1 MMVLVD
7 AMGGDNAPAAIVKGC
22 VDALN
27 TEDDF
32 SVTLIG
38 DRPSIEKVLVNE
50 KYDKNRL
57 FIRHTSEVITND
69 DSPTKAI
76 RSKPDS
82 SLVVGFNM
90 LKEKEGDVFISAG
103 SSGALLAASVMILK
117 RIKGVE
123 RPAVGSVIPTKKG
136 KLLLLDSGLNHT
148 CRSSHYVQFGY
159 LGAAYMKSAFGVE
172 NPRVGLINIGT
183 EDEKGTDV
191 VREANVMLRES
202 RLNYVGNIESR
213 DLFDGITDIA
223 VTDGFTGNVV
233 LKLIEGASSFFVG
246 ELKSLL
252 FANLKSKMA
261 ALMLKKGL
269 DGFKRKIDADV
280 NGGAP
285 ILGID
290 GLVIK
295 SHGSS
300 KARTI
305 KYVVLK
311 AKVLAASSFIEDLK
325 HDFLTVPKE
334 NPSEN
339 AEA

>member
-1 MMVLVD
+1 MMILVD
-7 AMGGDNAPAAIVKGC
+7 AMGGDNAPEAIIKGC
-22 VDALN
+22 VEALN
-27 TEDDF
+27 EEDGF

-38 DRPSIEKVLVNE
+38 DRTCIEKVLIEE
-50 KYDKNRL
+50 KYDKSRL
-57 FIRHTSEVITND
+57 FIRHTTEVITND
-69 DSPTKAI
+69 DAPTKAI

-123 RPAVGSVIPTKKG
+123 RPAVGSVIPTKRG
-136 KLLLLDSGLNHT
+136 NILLMDSGLNVT
-148 CRSSHYVQFGY
+148 CRPSHYVQFGY
-159 LGAAYMKSAFGVE
+159 LGSAYMRVAFGIE
-172 NPRVGLINIGT
+172 NPRIGLINIGT
-183 EDEKGTDV
+183 EEEKGTDTV
-191 VREANVMLRES
+191 KEANIMLRES

-223 VTDGFTGNVV
+223 VTDGFTGNVI
-233 LKLIEGASSFFVG
+233 LKLLEGASNFFFG
-246 ELKSLL
+246 EVKGVIKKSIWTKFGAL
-252 FANLKSKMA
+252 FMKGGLQG
-261 ALMLKKGL
+261 LKKKL
-269 DGFKRKIDADV
+269 DSDV

-285 ILGID
+285 ILGVD

-305 KYVVLK
+305 KYVVLR
-311 AKVLAASSFIEDLK
+311 AKVLAGSNMIEDLK
-325 HDFLTVPKE
+325 HEFLTVPKE
-334 NPSEN
+334 DME
-339 AEA
+339 

>member
-7 AMGGDNAPAAIVKGC
+7 AMGGDNAPEAIVKGC

-27 TEDDF
+27 TESDF
-32 SVTLIG
+32 KITLIG
-38 DRPSIEKVLVNE
+38 DRPSIEKVLLNE
-50 KYDKNRL
+50 KYDASRL
-57 FIRHTSEVITND
+57 FIRHASEVITND
-69 DSPTKAI
+69 DVPTKAI

-82 SLVVGFNM
+82 SMVVGFNM
-90 LKEKEGDVFISAG
+90 LKEKEGDVLISAG

-136 KLLLLDSGLNHT
+136 KILLLDSGLNHT
-148 CRSSHYVQFGY
+148 CRASHYVQFGY
-159 LGAAYMKSAFGVE
+159 LGSAYMKSAFGVE

-223 VTDGFTGNVV
+223 VTDGFTGNVI

-246 ELKSLL
+246 EIKSIMY
-252 FANLKSKMA
+252 ANPKSKLA
-261 ALMLKKGL
+261 ALMLKNGL
-269 DGFKRKIDADV
+269 DRFKRKIDPDV

-311 AKVLAASSFIEDLK
+311 AKVLAQSSFIEDIK
-325 HDFLTVPKE
+325 HDFLTVPKDE
-334 NPSEN
+334 KPDDSE
-339 AEA
+339 

>member
-1 MMVLVD
+1 MMILVD
-7 AMGGDNAPAAIVKGC
+7 AMGGDNAPEAIVKGC

-27 TEDDF
+27 TEDGFDI
-32 SVTLIG
+32 TLIG
-38 DRPSIEKVLVNE
+38 DRLSIEKVLADE
-50 KYDKNRL
+50 KYDKSRL
-57 FIRHTSEVITND
+57 FIRHASEVITND

-136 KLLLLDSGLNHT
+136 KILLLDSGLNHT
-148 CRSSHYVQFGY
+148 CRASHYVQFGY
-159 LGAAYMKSAFGVE
+159 LGAAYMKSAFGIE
-172 NPRVGLINIGT
+172 SPRVGLINIGT

-191 VREANVMLRES
+191 VREANAMLRES

-223 VTDGFTGNVV
+223 VTDGFTGNVI
-233 LKLIEGASSFFVG
+233 LKLIEGTSSFFVG
-246 ELKSLL
+246 EIK
-252 FANLKSKMA
+252 NIMYENPKSKLA
-261 ALMLKKGL
+261 ALMLKNGL
-269 DGFKRKIDADV
+269 DRFKRKIDPDV

-311 AKVLAASSFIEDLK
+311 AKVLAGSTFIEDIK
-325 HDFLTVPKE
+325 HDFQTVPKGE
-334 NPSEN
+334 S
-339 AEA
+339 AE

>member
-1 MMVLVD
+1 MMILVD
-7 AMGGDNAPAAIVKGC
+7 AMGGDNAPEAIVKGC

-27 TEDDF
+27 TEDGFDI
-32 SVTLIG
+32 TLIG
-38 DRPSIEKVLVNE
+38 DRLSIEKVLADE
-50 KYDKNRL
+50 KYDKSRL
-57 FIRHTSEVITND
+57 FIRHASEVITND

-136 KLLLLDSGLNHT
+136 KILLLDSGLNHT
-148 CRSSHYVQFGY
+148 CRASHYVQFGY
-159 LGAAYMKSAFGVE
+159 LGAAYMKSAFGIE
-172 NPRVGLINIGT
+172 SPRVGLINIGT

-191 VREANVMLRES
+191 VREANAMLRES

-223 VTDGFTGNVV
+223 VTDGFTGNVI
-233 LKLIEGASSFFVG
+233 LKLIEGTSSFFVG
-246 ELKSLL
+246 EIK
-252 FANLKSKMA
+252 NIMYENPKSKLA
-261 ALMLKKGL
+261 ALMLKNGL
-269 DGFKRKIDADV
+269 DRFKRKIDPDV

-311 AKVLAASSFIEDLK
+311 AKVLAGSTFIEDIK
-325 HDFLTVPKE
+325 YDFQTVPKE
-334 NPSEN
+334 ES
-339 AEA
+339 AE